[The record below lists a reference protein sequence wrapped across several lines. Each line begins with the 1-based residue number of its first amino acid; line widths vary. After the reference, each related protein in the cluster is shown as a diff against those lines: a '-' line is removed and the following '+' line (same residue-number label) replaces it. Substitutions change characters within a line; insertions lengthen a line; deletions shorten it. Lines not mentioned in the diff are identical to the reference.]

1 MKDQIKA
8 LIGSGL
14 DALRAGGNFDVPLDV
29 DIHIERGRS
38 AEHGDFASNVA
49 MVLAKPLKRSPREIA
64 EAIVANTPASSLV
77 TRLEVAGPGFINVH
91 IDPGAYHS
99 LVQTVRDMGEGYG
112 RSNAAN
118 GEKVTVEFVSA
129 NPTGPLHVGHGRG
142 AAYGDALSRV
152 MRAAGYDVHA
162 EYYVNDAG
170 RQMHILAASVWLRYA
185 ENAGDSVQ
193 FPDNGYQGDYIRD
206 IASDLATAEGDA
218 LRTDTDALFKDL
230 PEEAETRIDTLIER
244 LRTSIGDDAY
254 ARVFS
259 HVRNALVEDIRQDL
273 GEFRVNYDEW
283 FSEQSLVDDGSIVKA
298 AEDLKKA
305 GHIYEKEGALWF
317 KSTEWGDEKDR
328 VVMRSNGVY
337 TYFASDIAY
346 LLNKARRGFRRLIYV
361 WGADHHGYIARTNA
375 AFEAFGKPAD
385 EFVVLLVQ
393 FANLYR
399 GKERVSMSTRGGDF
413 VTLRELREEVGN
425 DAARFFYAMR
435 RSEQHMD
442 FDLELAKK
450 RSEENPVYYVQY
462 AHARI
467 CNVFRQAEDRGI
479 KFPRPDEAD
488 HSLLVETHE
497 VTLLNRLSRYP
508 EVVENAARACE
519 PHQIAYFVRELAND
533 FHSYYNAHR
542 FIDAQDNVRA
552 ARLSLAAATGQ
563 VLKNGLDL
571 LGVSAPEAM

>member
-1 MKDQIKA
+1 LKHQIKD
-8 LIGSGL
+8 LIASSL
-14 DALRAGGNFDVPLDV
+14 DALRADGAFDVPTDI
-29 DIHIERGRS
+29 DIHVERGRS

-49 MVLAKPLKRSPREIA
+49 MVLAKPLKRAPREIA
-64 EAIVANTPASSLV
+64 EAIVAHAPASDLV
-77 TRLEVAGPGFINVH
+77 DRLEVAGPGFINVFV
-91 IDPGAYHS
+91 DPGAYHS
-99 LVQTVRDMGEGYG
+99 LVRTVREAGDRYGE
-112 RSNAAN
+112 SNAAN

-142 AAYGDALSRV
+142 AAYGDALTRV
-152 MRAAGYDVHA
+152 MRAAGFDVHA

-185 ENAGDSVQ
+185 ENAGDTIE

-206 IASDLATAEGDA
+206 IASDLAAGEGDS
-218 LRTDTDALFKDL
+218 LRTDTAALFADL
-230 PEEAETRIDTLIER
+230 PDDAEERIDTLIAR
-244 LRTSIGDDAY
+244 LRDAIGEDGY
-254 ARVFS
+254 QRVFM

-273 GEFRVNYDEW
+273 SEFRVDYDEW
-283 FSEQSLVDDGSIVKA
+283 FSEQSLVDDGTIVKA
-298 AEDLKKA
+298 AEDLKAA

-317 KSTEWGDEKDR
+317 ESTKWGDEKDR

-399 GKERVSMSTRGGDF
+399 GKERVAMSTRGGDF

-467 CNVFRQAEDRGI
+467 CNVFRQAEDRGV
-479 KFPRPDEAD
+479 PLVDAGNCD

-508 EVVENAARACE
+508 EVVESAANACE

-542 FIDAQDNVRA
+542 FLDAEDDLRT
-552 ARLSLAAATGQ
+552 ARLSLAAATAQ
-563 VLKNGLDL
+563 VLGNGLGL
-571 LGVSAPEAM
+571 LGVSAPEKM

>member
-1 MKDQIKA
+1 LKDQIKD
-8 LIGSGL
+8 LIASSL
-14 DALRAGGNFDVPLDV
+14 DALRAGGAFDVPHDIDV
-29 DIHIERGRS
+29 HVERGRS
-38 AEHGDFASNVA
+38 AEHGDFACNVA
-49 MVLAKPLKRSPREIA
+49 MVLAKPLKRKPRDIA
-64 EAIVANTPASSLV
+64 EAIVANVPSSELV
-77 TRLEVAGPGFINVH
+77 DRLEVAGPGFINVFV
-91 IDPGAYHS
+91 DPGAYHS
-99 LVQTVRDMGEGYG
+99 LVRSIRDAGERYGQT
-112 RSNAAN
+112 NAAG

-152 MRAAGYDVHA
+152 MRAAGFDVHA

-185 ENAGDSVQ
+185 ESAGDVIQ
-193 FPDNGYQGDYIRD
+193 FPENGYQGDYIRE
-206 IASDLATAEGDA
+206 IASDLAGNEGDS
-218 LRTDTDALFKDL
+218 LRTDTAALFAQL
-230 PEEAETRIDTLIER
+230 PDDAEERIDTLIER
-244 LRTSIGDDAY
+244 LREAIGEDAY
-254 ARVFS
+254 QRVFM
-259 HVRNALVEDIRQDL
+259 HVRNALVDDIRQDL
-273 GEFRVNYDEW
+273 AEFRVNYDEW
-283 FSEQSLVDDGSIVKA
+283 FSEQSLVDDGTIVKA
-298 AEDLKKA
+298 AADLKAA

-317 KSTEWGDEKDR
+317 ESTKWGDEKDR

-375 AFEAFGKPAD
+375 AFEAFDKPAD

-399 GKERVSMSTRGGDF
+399 GKERVAMSTRGGDF

-467 CNVFRQAEDRGI
+467 CNVFRQAEDRDIPLAGA
-479 KFPRPDEAD
+479 DTAD

-508 EVVENAARACE
+508 EVVESAANACE

-542 FIDAQDNVRA
+542 FLDAEDQLRS
-552 ARLSLAAATGQ
+552 ARLSLAAATAQ
-563 VLKNGLDL
+563 VLKNGLEL
-571 LGVSAPEAM
+571 LGVDAPEKM